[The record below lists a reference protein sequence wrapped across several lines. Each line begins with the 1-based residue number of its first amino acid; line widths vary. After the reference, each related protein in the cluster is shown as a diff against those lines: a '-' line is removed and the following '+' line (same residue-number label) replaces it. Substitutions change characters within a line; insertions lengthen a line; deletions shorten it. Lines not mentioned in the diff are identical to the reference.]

1 MESRK
6 AFEIVEKEMDALSNK
21 EYAQLNSV
29 IELTQEHGRNE
40 FSKLYSFLITTC
52 IDYSKEK
59 TKIYKEHDIDNT
71 DRFNFF
77 ESISDKWYR
86 ENFHSDVLYAILNP
100 NTKEIGR
107 KFFMQEFVRFLGIEN
122 NFDSSKD
129 FEIIKE
135 HPTGLIVGEEED
147 GQKRECFLGH

>member
-40 FSKLYSFLITTC
+40 FSKLYSFLITTY

-59 TKIYKEHDIDNT
+59 TKIYKT
-71 DRFNFF
+71 
-77 ESISDKWYR
+77 
-86 ENFHSDVLYAILNP
+86 
-100 NTKEIGR
+100 
-107 KFFMQEFVRFLGIEN
+107 
-122 NFDSSKD
+122 
-129 FEIIKE
+129 
-135 HPTGLIVGEEED
+135 
-147 GQKRECFLGH
+147 